1 MLKAKKNKIVL
12 GTILGVALVSLA
24 SVGFAQWQVGV
35 QQKQDDRSFN
45 VEIDTAKQNTA
56 VVEINV
62 KSGEKLRIAELATVN
77 DPNKNVTTV
86 DQTETGKFDIEL
98 DKYRIIVDNDH
109 QVSSVTYE
117 VYVGNTY
124 DEAAK
129 NRFKAKQANV
139 SELIH
144 PSYTDESLSYISLK
158 TANITSNVG
167 FSEQFTVDNSTKIDG
182 HTVYQPKVSKIEFQW
197 GDFFGKNS
205 NPATF
210 YEAKMESVKDKSIE
224 ERIDMSSAII
234 NEINGMSSITGGLAT
249 EAEKVVH
256 IKVSIETE
264 ASK

>member
-35 QQKQDDRSFN
+35 QQKEDDKPFN
-45 VEIDTAKQNTA
+45 VEIDTATQNTA

-62 KSGEKLRIAELATVN
+62 KSGEKLRIAELTAVN

-98 DKYRIIVDNDH
+98 DKYRIIVDNNH

-129 NRFKAKQANV
+129 NRFKAKKTNV
-139 SELIH
+139 DELIH
-144 PSYTDESLSYISLK
+144 PSYVDNSLSYIKLK
-158 TANITSNVG
+158 TANIDSNTAFNDNFSIDTTS
-167 FSEQFTVDNSTKIDG
+167 EIAG
-182 HTVYQPKVSKIEFQW
+182 HKVFKLKVPKIEFGW
-197 GDFFGKNS
+197 GDFFGTDS

-210 YEAKMESVKDKSIE
+210 YETKMESFKDKSIE
-224 ERIDMSSAII
+224 ERIGMSSAII
-234 NEINGMSSITGGLAT
+234 KEIKGMSSITDELTT

-256 IKVSIETE
+256 IKVSIKTE
-264 ASK
+264 AAS